1 MKQGEVQ
8 HMLTATNRWWRSPR
22 DWPRDDP
29 DLREADGAPFRYAA
43 GVLDDLAPGGLYVL
57 RGPRRVGKSV
67 EIKRTIEVL
76 IASGI
81 APRGIVHA
89 AVDGWR
95 AADLGRLVSAARLLM
110 PRGGPRCWFI
120 DEITGITDGWPEQIK
135 WLRDNDAQFRND
147 TVVLTGSSASD
158 LTASVKALAGRR
170 GTAGDPDRVLL
181 PMGFRTFM
189 RLVADE
195 PVGTDI
201 GPLRAADLTPRLLTD
216 AAHALAPW
224 LHALVDAWEGYLL
237 AGGFPAAVASYI
249 AAREVAP
256 PLVRGL
262 VDVVHGDAF
271 RRADWSRAQ
280 TAAFMRRIAQGLCAP
295 VNISAVADDI
305 GVSSSSVRRRLDE
318 LREAF
323 VVWPCYREDAL
334 RPKLSAQAKVY
345 FTDPVYARL
354 EVDVPPD
361 ASVLSE
367 QQLGMALWRSFERD
381 RAGSYLGFDRVLYHQ
396 TRTRKEIDF
405 VGPDLGG
412 WAIESKYVDGRW
424 RRDAQTLSASGW
436 RGIVATRSELNLDDP
451 EVAAIPAALLAWLL
465 DS

>member
-1 MKQGEVQ
+1 MKYGEVQ
-8 HMLTATNRWWRSPR
+8 QMLTAANRWWRNPR
-22 DWPRDDP
+22 DWQRDDP

-81 APRGIVHA
+81 APRSIVHA

-120 DEITGITDGWPEQIK
+120 DEITGIADGWPEQIK

-189 RLVADE
+189 RLVAEE

-237 AGGFPAAVASYI
+237 GVCRSPG
-249 AAREVAP
+249 
-256 PLVRGL
+256 
-262 VDVVHGDAF
+262 
-271 RRADWSRAQ
+271 
-280 TAAFMRRIAQGLCAP
+280 RRIT
-295 VNISAVADDI
+295 
-305 GVSSSSVRRRLDE
+305 
-318 LREAF
+318 
-323 VVWPCYREDAL
+323 
-334 RPKLSAQAKVY
+334 K
-345 FTDPVYARL
+345 
-354 EVDVPPD
+354 
-361 ASVLSE
+361 
-367 QQLGMALWRSFERD
+367 
-381 RAGSYLGFDRVLYHQ
+381 
-396 TRTRKEIDF
+396 
-405 VGPDLGG
+405 
-412 WAIESKYVDGRW
+412 
-424 RRDAQTLSASGW
+424 
-436 RGIVATRSELNLDDP
+436 
-451 EVAAIPAALLAWLL
+451 
-465 DS
+465 

>member
-8 HMLTATNRWWRSPR
+8 QMLTATNRWWRNPR
-22 DWPRDDP
+22 DWQRDDP
-29 DLREADGAPFRYAA
+29 DLREADGAPFRYSA

-67 EIKRTIEVL
+67 ELKRAIESLV
-76 IASGI
+76 ASGI
-81 APRGIVHA
+81 APRSIVHA

-95 AADLGRLVSAARLLM
+95 AADLGRLVSAAGVLM
-110 PRGGPRCWFI
+110 PRDGRRYWFI
-120 DEITGITDGWPEQIK
+120 DEITGITDGWPEQVK
-135 WLRDNDAQFRND
+135 WLRDNDARLRDD

-158 LTASVKALAGRR
+158 LTASIKALAGRR
-170 GTAGDPDRVLL
+170 GSAGDPDRVLL
-181 PMGFRTFM
+181 PMGFRTFS
-189 RLVADE
+189 RLAAEE
-195 PVGTDI
+195 PVGIDI
-201 GPLRAADLTPRLLTD
+201 GPLRVADLTPRLLAD

-224 LHALVDAWEGYLL
+224 LHALVDTWEGYLL

-249 AAREVAP
+249 DTREVAP

-280 TAAFMRRIAQGLCAP
+280 TAAFMHRIGRGLCAP

-305 GVSSSSVRRRLDE
+305 GVSSSSVQRRLDE

-323 VVWPCYREDAL
+323 VVWPCYQEDAL
-334 RPKLSAQAKVY
+334 RPKLNAQAKVY

-354 EVDVPPD
+354 EVDVPLD
-361 ASVLSE
+361 SSVLSE
-367 QQLGMALWRSFERD
+367 QQLGTALWRSLERA
-381 RAGSYLGFDRVLYHQ
+381 RAGSYLGYDRILYHR
-396 TRTRKEIDF
+396 TRTRREIDF

-412 WAIESKYVDGRW
+412 WAVESKYVDGRW
-424 RRDAQTLSASGW
+424 RRDAQTLLASRW
-436 RGIVATRSELNLDDP
+436 RGIVATRSELNFDDP
-451 EVAAIPAALLAWLL
+451 EVAAVPAAMLAWLL
-465 DS
+465 DT

>member
-345 FTDPVYARL
+345 FTDPGLRTTRGRRAPRRKRPVRAATG
-354 EVDVPPD
+354 D
-361 ASVLSE
+361 
-367 QQLGMALWRSFERD
+367 GALAQF
-381 RAGSYLGFDRVLYHQ
+381 RA
-396 TRTRKEIDF
+396 
-405 VGPDLGG
+405 
-412 WAIESKYVDGRW
+412 
-424 RRDAQTLSASGW
+424 
-436 RGIVATRSELNLDDP
+436 
-451 EVAAIPAALLAWLL
+451 
-465 DS
+465 